1 MYARENYNKV
11 KAIIDERRTSARS
24 LSDSRSEELRRRSPE
39 IREIDEELRGTGPL
53 IFKTALE
60 GGDIAA
66 VKARNQELVAK
77 RRGIVKKL
85 GYPEDYS
92 DVKYTCPKCSDSGY
106 IDTDMCSC
114 FRELL
119 LTENIKSS
127 GIGRLIDKQS
137 FDNFDLSVYS
147 FSDDVYADM
156 GETLRIA
163 KAYADGFGSE
173 YRGVNLLFM
182 GGTGSGKTH
191 ISTAI
196 AKTVIEKGY
205 YVLYDSAQNI
215 ISAFESDKFRSG
227 YGQSEQTANK
237 YLDCD
242 LLIIDDLGAEFVN
255 QFTVSCLY
263 NLLNTRSNRGLST
276 VISTNLNMD
285 GLKMTYDDRIFSRV
299 YGRDYVVRLFGGK
312 DYRINN

>member
-11 KAIIDERRTSARS
+11 KAIIDERRNAARS
-24 LSDSRSEELRRRSPE
+24 LSDFRSEELRRRSDE
-39 IREIDEELRGTGPL
+39 IREIDDELRGTGPL
-53 IFKTALE
+53 IFKTAVE
-60 GGDIAA
+60 GGDIEPIK
-66 VKARNQELVAK
+66 VRNQQLVAK
-77 RRGIVKKL
+77 RRDIIKKL

-92 DVKYTCPKCSDSGY
+92 DVKYTCTKCSDSGY
-106 IDTDMCSC
+106 IDTEMCSC

-127 GIGRLIDKQS
+127 GIGRLIEHQS
-137 FDNFDLSVYS
+137 FDNFDLSVYD
-147 FSDDVYADM
+147 FSDEVYADM
-156 GETLRIA
+156 GETLKIA
-163 KAYADGFGSE
+163 KAYAHGFGTE

-215 ISAFESDKFRSG
+215 ISAFEADKFRSG
-227 YGQSEQTANK
+227 YGQNEPTATK

-255 QFTVSCLY
+255 QFTVSCIY
-263 NLLNTRSNRGLST
+263 NLLNTRSNRGLAT
-276 VISTNLNMD
+276 IISTNLNMD
-285 GLKMTYDDRIFSRV
+285 GLKMTYDDRIFSRI

-312 DYRINN
+312 DY